1 MGKNRSIKYGQK
13 LLDITKKLATNAL
26 TTASKRVLQKTADA
40 TGDLVGNKIA
50 DKITSAPLQKT
61 SSKSIASTTLT

>member
-13 LLDITKKLATNAL
+13 LLGITKKLATNAL
-26 TTASKRVLQKTADA
+26 TTASKRALQKTADA
-40 TGDLVGNKIA
+40 TGDLVRNKIA

>member
-26 TTASKRVLQKTADA
+26 TTASKRALQKTADT